1 MVSRNRSCFSS
12 RARFFLYF
20 ANCFPL
26 ASTHGHARS
35 FWCMIAETAN
45 LATVLNVVKE
55 PIAIAT
61 LANPIIIKETGQVEI
76 ETG

>member
-12 RARFFLYF
+12 LTRFFLYF
-20 ANCFPL
+20 ANSFPL

-45 LATVLNVVKE
+45 LATVRNVVKQ
-55 PIAIAT
+55 PVAIAT
-61 LANPIIIKETGQVEI
+61 LSSPIIIKETVPMEI
-76 ETG
+76 KTG

>member
-1 MVSRNRSCFSS
+1 
-12 RARFFLYF
+12 
-20 ANCFPL
+20 
-26 ASTHGHARS
+26 
-35 FWCMIAETAN
+35 MIAETAN

>member
-12 RARFFLYF
+12 LARFFLYF
-20 ANCFPL
+20 ANSFPL

-45 LATVLNVVKE
+45 LATAPNVVKE
-55 PIAIAT
+55 PVEIAT
-61 LANPIIIKETGQVEI
+61 LSGPIVIKETRQMEI
-76 ETG
+76 KGE

>member
-1 MVSRNRSCFSS
+1 
-12 RARFFLYF
+12 
-20 ANCFPL
+20 
-26 ASTHGHARS
+26 
-35 FWCMIAETAN
+35 MIAETAN

-61 LANPIIIKETGQVEI
+61 PARPGVIKETVRAEI